1 MRGEEG
7 ERSEMQRGRV
17 QRRGRERARVDLRI
31 VALESFEVG
40 AVLESGKT
48 LSGAAM
54 RIRITAPFAL
64 LRPTLVSPLGEAL
77 RISST

>member
-1 MRGEEG
+1 VG
-7 ERSEMQRGRV
+7 
-17 QRRGRERARVDLRI
+17 GRELGSTCGLLPSRADDSEGGRAR
-31 VALESFEVG
+31 FEVG